1 MILGRGSRFKNA
13 YVWWISIFLI
23 IVVASFKYPIGQQLN
38 LLFAS
43 ALHTVQAP
51 VRWYQNFSL
60 WLEDANDLQTK
71 YQILQKHEAQ
81 QQAVALELDV
91 LRTENKQLRELLNIT
106 QIQGYIWRVAGV
118 ISRGTESK
126 SRRLMV
132 EVSLAHADD
141 VVASDEGLVGLVDV
155 ADATHATVRT
165 ILDASVTVP
174 VTMLE
179 SDLAGLVR
187 GAGEHLI
194 VDFVPLERAPHVGD
208 TLVTSGAGGIFPAG
222 LPVARVDK
230 VKAIDG
236 GVFAEVTAS
245 PIAAWQRDA
254 WLAVANRAP
263 TQAPTSP

>member
-1 MILGRGSRFKNA
+1 MILGRSSRFKNT
-13 YVWWISIFLI
+13 YIWWVSIFLI
-23 IVVASFKYPIGQQLN
+23 IIVVSFKYPVGQQFN
-38 LLFAS
+38 LIFAS

-51 VRWYQNFSL
+51 VRWYQSFAL
-60 WLEDANDLQTK
+60 WFEGASELQAK
-71 YQILQKHEAQ
+71 YQSLKQKSEV
-81 QQAVALELDV
+81 QQAMLLERNV

-106 QIQGYIWRVAGV
+106 QIQGYIWRVASV
-118 ISRGTESK
+118 VSRGIESK

-132 EVSLAHADD
+132 EIPNAHEDD
-141 VVASDEGLVGLVDV
+141 VVVSDEGLVGLVDV
-155 ADATHATVRT
+155 ADKSHATVRT

-194 VDFVPLERAPHVGD
+194 VDFVPLERAPQVGD
-208 TLVTSGAGGIFPAG
+208 TLVTSGAGGVFPAG
-222 LPVARVDK
+222 LPVAHVDK

-254 WLAVANRAP
+254 WLAVANRVQSDTSVAP
-263 TQAPTSP
+263 